1 MTDAIAHRRRLQRLA
16 RLCGLALLAATAGV
30 AAQVQPPVPPIAT
43 TPTAESGSGFDVLH
57 YAARLAPDIDHQTL
71 TGTVA
76 LHARALV
83 NGLHAFELDAGALTV
98 DVVRVA
104 GQSLQHKRAGARLV
118 IALPR
123 PSAAGERWIFDIA
136 YHGAPKFGLEFP
148 PKRSQLYTIFSTSQ
162 WLVTVDAPA
171 ERATLDLSVVLPRGW
186 SAVGNGRL
194 VSHRALGDGTDL
206 YRWRQSVPVPS
217 YTYGFAAGR
226 FVEASDRRG
235 RVTLRYLAEGYSAD
249 ELRRVFADSGDM
261 LAFFEQRAGVRYP
274 GQHYTQAL
282 VAKTIGQE
290 LAGFAL
296 MSETYGREVLTD
308 PQAEALIAHE
318 VAHQWWGNGVTC
330 ANWNHFWLNE
340 GFANFMTAAYL
351 QHRFGEAA
359 YQKRIGGWRERV
371 ERLQA
376 EGKDRPLVY
385 PDWNQP
391 SGDDRAV
398 VYQKGAYVLHLLR
411 EHLGERVFW
420 RGMRAYTR
428 KHFGRA
434 VVTTDFQAAM
444 ERASGRSLAAFF
456 QQWVYAAP
464 SDGNSTA
471 TSAHSLRSLPARAQ

>member
-1 MTDAIAHRRRLQRLA
+1 MTEAIARRRLLPRPA
-16 RLCGLALLAATAGV
+16 RWCGLALLVATAGV
-30 AAQVQPPVPPIAT
+30 AAQAQPAAATSAT
-43 TPTAESGSGFDVLH
+43 TPTAESGAGFDVLH
-57 YAARLAPDIDHQTL
+57 YAARLEPDIDQHTL

-83 NGLHAFELDAGALTV
+83 PGQHTLELDAGALTV
-98 DVVRVA
+98 DAVRIA
-104 GQSLQHKRAGARLV
+104 GKSLQHTRVGRRLV

-123 PSAAGERWIFDIA
+123 PTVAGERWIFDIA
-136 YHGAPKFGLEFP
+136 YHGAPKFGLEFA

-162 WLVTVDAPA
+162 WLPAVDTPA
-171 ERATLDLSVVLPRGW
+171 ERATLDLSVVLPRGLR
-186 SAVGNGRL
+186 AVGNGRL
-194 VSHRALGDGTDL
+194 VSHRALSGRTDL
-206 YRWRQSVPVPS
+206 YRWRQDLPVPS

-226 FVEASDRRG
+226 FVEATDRRG
-235 RVTLRYLAEGYSAD
+235 RVALRYLAEGYSAD
-249 ELRRVFADSGDM
+249 ELRRVFADTGDM
-261 LAFFEQRAGVRYP
+261 LAYFEQRAGVRYP
-274 GQHYTQAL
+274 GQQYTQAL

-296 MSETYGREVLTD
+296 MSEAYGREVLAD

-330 ANWNHFWLNE
+330 ASWNHFWLNE
-340 GFANFMTAAYL
+340 GFATFMTAAYL

-359 YQKRIGGWRERV
+359 YQKKIGGWRARV
-371 ERLQA
+371 ERLRA

-411 EHLGERVFW
+411 EQLGERAFW

-434 VVTTDFQAAM
+434 VVTTDFKAAM
-444 ERASGRSLAAFF
+444 ERASGRSLAGFF
-456 QQWVYAAP
+456 QQWVYPMPRDGVTAAP
-464 SDGNSTA
+464 PPPSVLVS
-471 TSAHSLRSLPARAQ
+471 PARAQ